1 MKINNIYYIL
11 FLFVIFSC
19 GKDNC
24 LKSTGEIV
32 KETRILPPFSKLHFD
47 DNVNIILA
55 TDSVQQVVVEAGEH
69 IIDDIKTE
77 LIGDRVYISNENECN
92 WLRSYNKPLN
102 VYITLP
108 SFQNIMNYGSG
119 NIISNGTLMLQNMNF
134 HHYGNGNVNIQVNAN
149 YLWMDLDH
157 YGNYTVSGYTYSG
170 QTNMENVGHF
180 FGSGLKTEFFILN
193 NYNAGQAYINCD
205 STLTATIGGEGNIYY
220 TGTAQVTLTNYGKGN
235 LIKE

>member
-1 MKINNIYYIL
+1 MKKYRIYYIL
-11 FLFVIFSC
+11 LLFTTFSC

-24 LKSTGEIV
+24 LKSTGTIV
-32 KETRILPPFSKLHFD
+32 KEERIIPPFSKLHFA

-55 TDSVQQVVVEAGEH
+55 TDSVQKVVVEAGEH

-92 WLRSYNKPLN
+92 WLRSNDEPLN
-102 VYITLP
+102 VYVTLP
-108 SFQNIMNYGSG
+108 SLQHVINQGVG
-119 NIISNGTLMLQNMNF
+119 NVTSNGKLMLQNFNF

-157 YGNYTVSGYTYSG
+157 YGDYTVSGYTNSG
-170 QTNMENVGHF
+170 QTNMENIGHF
-180 FGSGLKTEFFILN
+180 FGAGLKTKVFIIN
-193 NYNAGQAYINCD
+193 NYNEGQAYIDCD
-205 STLTATIGGEGNIYY
+205 SLLTATITGAGNIYY
-220 TGTAQVTLTNYGKGN
+220 TGTAQVSLTNTGKGN